1 MNKTDRS
8 LDGAGSRAP
17 VWTRRQALTGAGALA
32 LGALAGC
39 RPHSAALAPRP
50 SLRTKLAQM
59 VLVGFRG
66 TVLAADNPIL
76 ADIQGLGIGGVA
88 LFSYDVA
95 LHNAVRNVESPRQV
109 AALTA
114 GLRRYAAQ
122 PLMIAIDQEGGKVA
136 RLDEKHGFPPT
147 QSAQELGAR
156 GDPAHTFAAASK
168 MARTLK
174 AAGIN
179 HNFAPVVDL
188 NTYPDSPAIGRIG
201 RSFSA
206 DPDVVAAQAEAFIR
220 AHWEQGI
227 TTTLKHFP
235 GHGSSRGDTHLGFV
249 DVTDTWQPAELE
261 PYRRLIARGLADT
274 VMTAH
279 VLNGQLDKDVVATL
293 SKLTITGVLRQQL
306 GFDGVVFTDDM
317 QMGAIAGNYG
327 FEEAV
332 VRAVEAGVD
341 VVAIANNIAFDPNI
355 AAMAIDTL
363 ASAVARGR
371 LTESRIDESYRRI
384 MALKARWAKTTA
396 T

>member
-1 MNKTDRS
+1 
-8 LDGAGSRAP
+8 
-17 VWTRRQALTGAGALA
+17 VLTGAGALA

-39 RPHSAALAPRP
+39 RPHSAALAPSP
-50 SLRTKLAQM
+50 SLRAKLAQM

-66 TVLAADNPIL
+66 TTLAADNPIL
-76 ADIQGLGIGGVA
+76 ADIRGLGIGGVA

-95 LHNAVRNVESPRQV
+95 LHSAARNVESPRQV

-114 GLRRYAAQ
+114 SLRRQAAQ
-122 PLMIAIDQEGGKVA
+122 SLMIAIDQEGGKVA

-156 GDPAHTFAAASK
+156 GDPAHTFVAASK

-179 HNFAPVVDL
+179 HNFAPVIDL

-206 DPDVVAAQAEAFIR
+206 DPGVVAAQAEAFIC

-235 GHGSSRGDTHLGFV
+235 GHGSSRGDTHQGFV

-293 SKLTITGVLRQQL
+293 SKPTITGVLRQQL

-317 QMGAIAGNYG
+317 QMGAIADNYG

-341 VVAIANNIAFDPNI
+341 VVAIANNIAFDPDI
-355 AAMAIDTL
+355 AAKAIGIL

-384 MALKARWAKTTA
+384 LALKARWAVNA
-396 T
+396 LYSPG